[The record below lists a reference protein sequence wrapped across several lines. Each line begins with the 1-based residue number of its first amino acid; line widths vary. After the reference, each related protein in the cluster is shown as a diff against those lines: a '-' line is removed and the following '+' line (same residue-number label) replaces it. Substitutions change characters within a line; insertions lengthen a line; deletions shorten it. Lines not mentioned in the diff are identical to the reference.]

1 MNNFKSIFPKIRK
14 RTQNIVESVY
24 FELKFKELHIGTLK
38 FEKDLWSFSY
48 TEEFKN
54 QNSFDPIVPF
64 PDLNKVYES
73 ANLWSFFSSRI
84 PDMETSSEK
93 KEKQN
98 ELYVEQLKTYGRK
111 TITNPYDL
119 LAVG

>member
-1 MNNFKSIFPKIRK
+1 MKSIYNVFLKVFK
-14 RTQNIVESVY
+14 RSKVIEESVF

-38 FEKDLWSFSY
+38 FENDLWSFSY